1 MYFST
6 GRNLEL
12 KFVKSMNRQYE
23 FSVDSFH
30 IELKSFLKFRNVAPD
45 LAMTSL
51 FYPTVVAES
60 VYGNFEAALRHL
72 KFQRICTFKPE
83 EIRGG
88 GLLRYCNLRARGFKL
103 GDCSDDGKELVLV
116 NNTQSS
122 IEKMEQHMCSRFFI
136 DFSSIQ
142 HQTKK
147 LIGYLENRFRGEE
160 ELKLEYLICLRR
172 VVRDRTVCLMQHELN
187 MFLNNI
193 GMLIRHTLAA
203 NINASTI
210 NKFSVDITYAQRPSS
225 SAYGNTPVS
234 PQYCNSYQYLAPN
247 MLNQALLS
255 EKSSPISSARSSPE
269 PFSSLSSRPSSTPP
283 SSLDTGFYSNSVP
296 PSPNSYQS
304 QVSQQVCGH
313 VCNFCGCMCT
323 MVSCQQISSPPPLTF
338 YSPHY
343 YPSQQLSPWNNNF
356 YMQPYHDYQPSY
368 DILQNNLTAENFS
381 NSQVH

>member
-1 MYFST
+1 
-6 GRNLEL
+6 
-12 KFVKSMNRQYE
+12 MNRQYE

-30 IELKSFLKFRNVAPD
+30 IELKSFLKFRSVAPD
-45 LAMTSL
+45 ITMTSL

-72 KFQRICTFKPE
+72 KYQRICTFKPE

-88 GLLRYCNLRARGFKL
+88 GLLRYCNLRARGFKP
-103 GDCSDDGKELVLV
+103 GDCSDDGKEILFV
-116 NNTQSS
+116 NNRKSN

-147 LIGYLENRFRGEE
+147 LISYLENRFRGEE
-160 ELKLEYLICLRR
+160 ELKLEYLISLRR

-210 NKFSVDITYAQRPSS
+210 NKLPVDITYGQQPLTSIYAN
-225 SAYGNTPVS
+225 APVS
-234 PQYCNSYQYLAPN
+234 TQYCNSYQYLAPS
-247 MLNQALLS
+247 MLSQTLLS

-296 PSPNSYQS
+296 PSPNSYHS
-304 QVSQQVCGH
+304 QVSHQMCGH

-323 MVSCQQISSPPPLTF
+323 MVSCQQISSPPPLTY
-338 YSPHY
+338 YSPQYHHL
-343 YPSQQLSPWNNNF
+343 PQLVHWNNNF
-356 YMQPYHDYQPSY
+356 YMQPYQDYQTSSY
-368 DILQNNLTAENFS
+368 ELLQNDLTAENFS